1 MKKAANILVV
11 GGHSRSVG
19 KTLLIVEVIR
29 AFPSTA
35 WIAIK
40 ITQFGH
46 GVCSVNGASCGCAV
60 DEHTVALDEEKD
72 RSGET
77 DTSRFLLAG
86 AARAFWLRTKQG
98 RLAEALPMLREVLA
112 AGGSF
117 VLESNAVLQFLRPAL
132 YLAVLDP
139 LEADFKASCRL
150 ALDRADAFILRN
162 PLTDATWSADVPLP
176 LVARKPQFLCPLGRE
191 WPTALRPFLAERLF
205 AVG

>member
-1 MKKAANILVV
+1 MLVV

-19 KTLLIVEVIR
+19 KTSLIVEVIR
-29 AFPSTA
+29 VFPGTV
-35 WIAIK
+35 WTAIK

-60 DEHTVALDEEKD
+60 DEHTVALDEEQD
-72 RSGET
+72 RGGET

-98 RLAEALPMLREVLA
+98 RLAEALPLLRDVLG

-117 VLESNAVLQFLRPAL
+117 VLESNAVLQFLRPTL

-139 LEADFKASCRL
+139 SEADFKASCRL
-150 ALDRADAFILRN
+150 ALDRADAFILRR
-162 PLTDATWSADVPLP
+162 PLTNVAWGEDVPLP
-176 LVARKPQFLCPLGRE
+176 LMAQRPQFLCPLGQE
-191 WPTALRPFLAERLF
+191 WPAELRAFFVERFF